1 MTEPETSLLQG
12 YQGVVCDLD
21 GVVYRGHE
29 PVPHAVEALRA
40 ALQSGR
46 RVVYATNNASRTPT
60 QVAAQLTRM
69 GVSLAE
75 RDVVTSAQAGAARVR
90 ERVGDGAR
98 VLALG
103 GEGVP
108 AALREE
114 GLVATSEAVGA
125 AAVLQGFGAGV
136 GWRELAEA
144 AYAVQAGAVWV
155 ATNVDE
161 TLPTDRGTAPGNGTL
176 VAAVRS
182 ATGVDP
188 DVVGK
193 PWTPLYELS
202 ARRLEI
208 DASQTLAIGDRLD
221 TDIAGANAAGVD
233 ALVVLTGVHG
243 PADLAAAPK
252 EWRPRYVAA
261 DLRCLGVAYVEPRK
275 VDDAWACGSAVVRVA
290 AGDDP
295 GVQVVCEGP
304 AEHLLRAALAASWEA
319 VDGGAL
325 AAESLREARMGQWW
339 SLMAERLTG
348 EAGADGDQRIEAVA
362 GGREP
367 GGAAGGETDGAA
379 GGRGPED
386 VAGMRTAVAESDA
399 GRPGGSP
406 G

>member
-1 MTEPETSLLQG
+1 VSVDTWALTRWASTRCTDPAPSGGAPTRDNARVTEPETSLLHA

-29 PVPHAVEALRA
+29 PVPHAIEALRA
-40 ALQSGR
+40 ALHSGR
-46 RVVYATNNASRTPT
+46 RVVYATNNASRTPA
-60 QVAAQLTRM
+60 QVAAQLTRL
-69 GVSLAE
+69 GVSLTE

-98 VLALG
+98 VLAVG
-103 GEGVP
+103 GEGVR

-114 GLVATSEAVGA
+114 GLVAASEAAGA
-125 AAVLQGFGAGV
+125 MAVLQGFGADV

-155 ATNVDE
+155 ATNVDA

-182 ATGVDP
+182 ATGVEP

-202 ARRLEI
+202 ARRL
-208 DASQTLAIGDRLD
+208 DTDPSQTLAIGDRLD

-243 PADLAAAPK
+243 PADLAAAPV

-261 DLRCLGVAYVEPRK
+261 DLRCLDLDYVAPRK
-275 VDDAWACGSAVVRVA
+275 GDDAWACGAAVVRVA
-290 AGDDP
+290 SSDDP
-295 GVQVVCEGP
+295 CVQVVCEGP
-304 AEHLLRAALAASWEA
+304 AEHLLRASLAAAWEA
-319 VDGGAL
+319 VDGGAV

-339 SLMAERLTG
+339 SVLTERLT
-348 EAGADGDQRIEAVA
+348 
-362 GGREP
+362 
-367 GGAAGGETDGAA
+367 AAGG
-379 GGRGPED
+379 
-386 VAGMRTAVAESDA
+386 VAD
-399 GRPGGSP
+399 GGSHS
-406 G
+406 

>member
-1 MTEPETSLLQG
+1 MSLLHG

-40 ALQSGR
+40 AVHSGR
-46 RVVYATNNASRTPT
+46 RVVYATNNASRTPA
-60 QVAAQLTRM
+60 QVAAQLTRL
-69 GVSLAE
+69 GISLAE

-98 VLALG
+98 VLAVG
-103 GEGVP
+103 GEGVR

-114 GLVATSEAVGA
+114 GLVATSEAAGA
-125 AAVLQGFGAGV
+125 AAVLQGFGADV

-155 ATNVDE
+155 ATNVDA

-176 VAAVRS
+176 VGAVRS

-202 ARRLEI
+202 ARRLDT

-243 PADLAAAPK
+243 PVDLAAAPV

-261 DLRCLGVAYVEPRK
+261 DLRCLGVGYVAPRK
-275 VDDAWACGSAVVRVA
+275 VDDAWACGAAVVRVA
-290 AGDDP
+290 AGDVP
-295 GVQVVCEGP
+295 GIQVVCEGP

-325 AAESLREARMGQWW
+325 AADSLHESRMGQWW
-339 SLMAERLTG
+339 SRMAERLAG
-348 EAGADGDQRIEAVA
+348 EAGVHGGRRTEGVA

-367 GGAAGGETDGAA
+367 GEAAGQTTDGEA
-379 GGRGPED
+379 GGRERED
-386 VAGMRTAVAESDA
+386 VAGMRTATAEGDA
-399 GRPGGSP
+399 ARLGGSP
-406 G
+406 D

>member
-1 MTEPETSLLQG
+1 MSVDTWALTRWASTRCTDPAPSGGAPTRDNARVTEPETSLLHA

-29 PVPHAVEALRA
+29 PVPHAIEALRA
-40 ALQSGR
+40 ALHSGR
-46 RVVYATNNASRTPT
+46 RVVYATNNASRTPA

-69 GVSLAE
+69 GVSLSE

-98 VLALG
+98 VLAVG
-103 GEGVP
+103 GEGVR

-114 GLVATSEAVGA
+114 GLVATPEAAGA
-125 AAVLQGFGAGV
+125 VAVLQGFGADV

-155 ATNVDE
+155 ATNVDA

-182 ATGVDP
+182 ATGIDP
-188 DVVGK
+188 DVAGK

-202 ARRLEI
+202 GRRLDT
-208 DASQTLAIGDRLD
+208 DASQTLVIGDRLD

-233 ALVVLTGVHG
+233 ALMVLTGVHG
-243 PADLAAAPK
+243 PAELAAAPA

-261 DLRCLGVAYVEPRK
+261 DLRCLGVGYVAPRR
-275 VDDAWACGSAVVRVA
+275 VDDAWACGDAVVRVA
-290 AGDDP
+290 AGDAP
-295 GVQVVCEGP
+295 CIQVVCEAP

-319 VDGGAL
+319 VDSGAV
-325 AAESLREARMGQWW
+325 AAESLREAGMGRWW
-339 SLMAERLTG
+339 SRVAERL
-348 EAGADGDQRIEAVA
+348 AGD
-362 GGREP
+362 
-367 GGAAGGETDGAA
+367 
-379 GGRGPED
+379 
-386 VAGMRTAVAESDA
+386 AEST
-399 GRPGGSP
+399 G
-406 G
+406 